1 MPTGVENL
9 AAVPVSS
16 VVPDEEV
23 VEPASVETVPSGAI
37 TRTRLFEVSATY
49 RVLVEV
55 SQTMPP

>member
-16 VVPDEEV
+16 VLPDEK
-23 VEPASVETVPSGAI
+23 PASVETVPAGVI